1 VTGVHEAAASWHRE
15 IQEELG
21 FTILSDER
29 VSGGDQ
35 GTSYRVCLENGLT
48 LFVKR
53 YPHAPRGMAESE
65 VDGLRWLAGGSSP
78 RPWPYS
84 SAQQT
89 LRIAAPRAVGH
100 DWLVLEWIESASPCP
115 DYAHVLGRGL
125 AALHA
130 QPVET
135 FGYAEDNWLAGLSQ
149 DNTQTEGWSEFYGER
164 RLRPLVRRACDE
176 SILPRGI
183 AVALEKLIEE
193 LPMRVGDDEPPSP
206 LHGDLWSGNVMTDD
220 RGLPCLIDPAVY
232 AGHREVDL
240 AMMRLF
246 GGFPE
251 ATFDAYHETYPLSD
265 GWAARVPL
273 YQLYPLLVHVNLFG
287 PSYLSQLES
296 AVRRLRA
303 A

>member
-1 VTGVHEAAASWHRE
+1 MSGAHEAATSWRRE

-21 FTILSDER
+21 FTIISDER
-29 VSGGDQ
+29 VSGGDI
-35 GTSYRVCLENGLT
+35 GKSYRVCLEHGLT
-48 LFVKR
+48 IFVKC
-53 YPHAPRGMAESE
+53 YPHTPSGMAESE
-65 VDGLRWLAGGSSP
+65 VEGLRWLAGGSSP
-78 RPWPYS
+78 YS
-84 SAQQT
+84 PNQQT
-89 LRIAAPRAVGH
+89 LRIAAPRAVGN
-100 DWLVLEWIESASPCP
+100 DWLALEWIESASPCP

-130 QPVET
+130 QPVEI
-135 FGYAEDNWLAGLSQ
+135 FGHAEDNWLAGLPQ
-149 DNTQTEGWSEFYGER
+149 DNTPTEGWSEFYGER
-164 RLRPLVRRACDE
+164 RLRPLVRRAFDE
-176 SILPRGI
+176 SILPRGV
-183 AVALEKLIEE
+183 AVALEQLIEE
-193 LPMRVGDDEPPSP
+193 LPIRVGDDEPPAP

-251 ATFDAYHETYPLSD
+251 ATFDAYHEAYPLSE
-265 GWAARVPL
+265 GWATRVPL

-287 PSYLSQLES
+287 PSYVSQLEA
-296 AVRRLRA
+296 AVRSTRA

>member
-1 VTGVHEAAASWHRE
+1 MSGAHEAATSWRRE

-29 VSGGDQ
+29 VSGGDI
-35 GTSYRVCLENGLT
+35 GKSYRVCLEHGLT
-48 LFVKR
+48 IFVKC
-53 YPHAPRGMAESE
+53 YPHTPSGMAESE
-65 VDGLRWLAGGSSP
+65 VEGLRWLAGGSSP
-78 RPWPYS
+78 YS
-84 SAQQT
+84 PNQQT
-89 LRIAAPRAVGH
+89 LRIAAPRAVGN
-100 DWLVLEWIESASPCP
+100 DWLALEWIESASPCP

-130 QPVET
+130 QPVEI
-135 FGYAEDNWLAGLSQ
+135 FGHAEDNWLAGLPQ
-149 DNTQTEGWSEFYGER
+149 DNTPTEGWSEFYGER
-164 RLRPLVRRACDE
+164 RLRPLVRRAFDE
-176 SILPRGI
+176 SILPRGV
-183 AVALEKLIEE
+183 AVALEQLIEE
-193 LPMRVGDDEPPSP
+193 LPIRVGDDEPPAP

-251 ATFDAYHETYPLSD
+251 ATFDAYHEAYPLSE
-265 GWAARVPL
+265 GWATRVPL

-287 PSYLSQLES
+287 PSYVSQLEA
-296 AVRRLRA
+296 AVRSTRA

>member
-1 VTGVHEAAASWHRE
+1 VTGFHEEAASWRRE
-15 IQEELG
+15 VQEAMG

-29 VSGGDQ
+29 LSGGDI
-35 GTSYRVCLENGLT
+35 GTSYRVCLENDLT

-53 YPHAPRGMAESE
+53 YPHAPRGIAESE
-65 VDGLRWLAGGSSP
+65 VDGLRWLAGESS
-78 RPWPYS
+78 PYS

-115 DYAHVLGRGL
+115 DYAHALGRGL

-130 QPVET
+130 RPIET
-135 FGYAEDNWLAGLSQ
+135 FGHTEHNWLAGLPQ
-149 DNTQTEGWSEFYGER
+149 DNTQTEAWSEFYGER

-183 AVALEKLIEE
+183 AVALEQLIEE
-193 LPMRVGDDEPPSP
+193 LPMRVGDDEPPAP

-251 ATFDAYHETYPLSD
+251 ATFDAYHEAYPLSG

-287 PSYLSQLES
+287 LSYLSQLEA
-296 AVRRLRA
+296 AVRRTRA